1 MSLASHRN
9 YLIDEIIKNSNVEVK
24 REFLRKFK
32 VQILQLMLQNL
43 TERDSSA
50 ENAEYIILDKYKL
63 I

>member
-9 YLIDEIIKNSNVEVK
+9 YLIDEIIKNSNIEVK

-50 ENAEYIILDKYKL
+50 ENAEYIIKSC
-63 I
+63 